1 MANTCS
7 KCGKCIKENVSG
19 CVQEIVSSANGDMD
33 KRQGDGKSGLKRGE

>member
-7 KCGKCIKENVSG
+7 KCGKCIKENASD

-33 KRQGDGKSGLKRGE
+33 KGQSDGKPGLKHGE